1 ARSVDDFQLAA
12 EKSCG
17 NLFGRWCEALDIRG
31 SCARDVDTR
40 LDQRGVPRFE
50 RGQPHRRLQR
60 RVALS
65 EHAPIAFPGGQV
77 IMFHVEH
84 APVDESA
91 ALARSSLD
99 QAVNTWID
107 HIDCETA
114 RDLRDGSGGRAVDPV
129 LDTVR
134 PKLNAYTAMHIP
146 VSV

>member
-1 ARSVDDFQLAA
+1 
-12 EKSCG
+12 
-17 NLFGRWCEALDIRG
+17 
-31 SCARDVDTR
+31 
-40 LDQRGVPRFE
+40 
-50 RGQPHRRLQR
+50 
-60 RVALS
+60 
-65 EHAPIAFPGGQV
+65 

-146 VSV
+146 VHIPVSVLHVHGKGLASMPGQAASLARSEGSGPTEQEKGLEQAGLARPVGAEEIVAGRV